1 MFVNENKV
9 FDKGRPDK
17 FAGDRDFADDFDQG
31 VSALSER
38 GDGEG
43 KNGNGKSKSDGNSR
57 SPSGMTTSLDKMI
70 WVSGNLRLVDAYL
83 QAGLDALG
91 DGTRMAIF
99 QRLAS
104 GPMAV
109 NELAGW
115 LPVSRP
121 AVSQHLRVLKDAG
134 LVTDSRDGTR
144 RMYQLDPEG
153 VARLRAHFDLIWD
166 RALGA
171 FQRAAAA
178 PAVSPL
184 GKKESGKKESGKKES
199 GKKESAK
206 KGEKNDKGS
215 GRSRRP
221 KKHSGSRAD

>member
-1 MFVNENKV
+1 MTT
-9 FDKGRPDK
+9 
-17 FAGDRDFADDFDQG
+17 
-31 VSALSER
+31 
-38 GDGEG
+38 
-43 KNGNGKSKSDGNSR
+43 KSK
-57 SPSGMTTSLDKMI
+57 TSKKRKPALDKME

-99 QRLAS
+99 QRLAN

-109 NELAGW
+109 NELAGT

-134 LVTDSRDGTR
+134 LVTDSRAGTR

-153 VARLRAHFDLIWD
+153 VARLRAHFDVVWE

-171 FQRAAAA
+171 FQRAAMA
-178 PAVSPL
+178 PAEPAVAKRETAKREL
-184 GKKESGKKESGKKES
+184 TKRGSGKKESGKKES
-199 GKKESAK
+199 GKKEFAK
-206 KGEKNDKGS
+206 RGEKHGKDS
-215 GRSRRP
+215 GRGGRP
-221 KKHSGSRAD
+221 KKHSG